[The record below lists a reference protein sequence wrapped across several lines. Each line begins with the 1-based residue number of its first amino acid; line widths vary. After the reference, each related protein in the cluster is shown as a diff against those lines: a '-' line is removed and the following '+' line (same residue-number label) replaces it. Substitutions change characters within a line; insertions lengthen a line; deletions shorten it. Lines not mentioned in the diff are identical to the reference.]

1 MSMWKTSVY
10 RSPCEVLRKINDMF
24 QGDTEKDK
32 TVRRLLAEAESKAKD
47 MSIHLSEYEPNY
59 FMKWDL
65 NKEANCDDEFRSRK
79 EYKFH
84 KI

>member
-65 NKEANCDDEFRSRK
+65 NKEANRDDAFRSRK
-79 EYKFH
+79 EYKYD

>member
-1 MSMWKTSVY
+1 MSMWRTSPY

-32 TVRRLLAEAESKAKD
+32 HVRMLLAEAEGKAKD
-47 MSIHLSEYEPNY
+47 MSIHLSKYEPNY

-65 NKEANCDDEFRSRK
+65 NKEANRDDAFRSRK
-79 EYKFH
+79 EYKYD